1 MPEYLRLC
9 ELTYGIVR
17 ENPAAN
23 FLSSRTH
30 RLAGIAR
37 NRNALRHQLCPWDKE
52 QTEKE
57 HAVPSHWS
65 KHYSEPQRR

>member
-1 MPEYLRLC
+1 LRLC
-9 ELTYGIVR
+9 ELTYGIVG

-23 FLSSRTH
+23 FLCSRTH

-52 QTEKE
+52 QIEK
-57 HAVPSHWS
+57 
-65 KHYSEPQRR
+65 